1 MGNEGLVGCGR
12 ARRSIATARASARR
26 AAMGDAAEV
35 EDARAALTLIDAS
48 RYEPVTFVPWEDDGE
63 KVTRARWLNVFRAR
77 IDTLARVHRGENTR
91 EDDRASDEA
100 SARRT

>member
-48 RYEPVTFVPWEDDGE
+48 RYEPVTFAP
-63 KVTRARWLNVFRAR
+63 RLR
-77 IDTLARVHRGENTR
+77 
-91 EDDRASDEA
+91 
-100 SARRT
+100 